1 MPAATH
7 TSDHELIAR
16 AVIGIARLTLDG
28 RFVSANSALLRML
41 GYRNLD
47 ELSAVTFPALFSD
60 PAAHAALMRVLQ
72 AEHDVVADHVEWVGR
87 DGARIVVRL
96 SARQIGHDGNASDF
110 VALYVEDLTAHLTL
124 EDQLH
129 QAQKLENVGRL
140 VGGVAHDF
148 ANILT
153 AILGYSEKMLDEIG
167 PDKPISRD
175 LLEIRKAAERARGLI
190 RQLLAFSRKDRR
202 QRTLFDANQIVRET
216 QVMLRQLLGED
227 IDIQLNLAEDLPPIL
242 ADRIQLEQVLINLAV
257 NARDAMPRGG
267 ELQFETAS
275 VDAGESATPMA
286 VSMLPGRY
294 VRLRVRDTGTG
305 MDAATQAH
313 IFDPFFTTKPAGHG
327 TGLGLATVYGIAK
340 DLGGYIAVDSELHR
354 GTTFTILL
362 PAAVAGDEA
371 AAAASPFTSVR
382 ALAQGDEV
390 ILLVEDDAEV
400 RKLAGI
406 TLRRHGYTVLEA
418 ALALDGLRLAA
429 HIPGTIHLVLS
440 DIIMP
445 GLSGPELVERLRH
458 TRPETKVLYMTGY
471 PSEARQERGISLRGD
486 AVLEKPFTP
495 DMLLAQIRAVLGTS
509 QPTDGT
515 DRPPVAS

>member
-1 MPAATH
+1 MPAAH
-7 TSDHELIAR
+7 TSDRELIAR

-28 RFVSANSALLRML
+28 RFVSANSSLLRML
-41 GYRNLD
+41 GYRHLE
-47 ELSAVTFPALFSD
+47 ELSAVTFPALFVD
-60 PAAHAALMRVLQ
+60 PAAHAALMRVLE
-72 AEHDVVADHVEWVGR
+72 AEHDVVGDHVEWVGR
-87 DGARIVVRL
+87 DGARIVVRV
-96 SARQIGHDGNASDF
+96 SACQIGHNGTGQAV

-124 EDQLH
+124 EDRLH

-216 QVMLRQLLGED
+216 QAMLRQLLGED
-227 IDIQLNLAEDLPPIL
+227 IDIQLNLAADLPPIL
-242 ADRIQLEQVLINLAV
+242 ADRIKFEQVLINLAV

-267 ELQFETAS
+267 ELRFETAS
-275 VDAGESATPMA
+275 IDAGEASASMT
-286 VSMLPGRY
+286 VSILPGRY

-313 IFDPFFTTKPAGHG
+313 VFDPFFTTKPAGHG

-362 PAAVAGDEA
+362 PEAVAGDAA

-418 ALALDGLRLAA
+418 GLPLDGLRLAA
-429 HIPGTIHLVLS
+429 HIPETIHLVLS

-445 GLSGPELVERLRH
+445 GLSGPEFVERLQH

-471 PSEARQERGISLRGD
+471 PSGLRHERGIPLMGN

-495 DMLLAQIRAVLGTS
+495 DMLLSRVRAVLDTYEA
-509 QPTDGT
+509 TIGT
-515 DRPPVAS
+515 DSPPVAS

>member
-1 MPAATH
+1 
-7 TSDHELIAR
+7 
-16 AVIGIARLTLDG
+16 
-28 RFVSANSALLRML
+28 
-41 GYRNLD
+41 
-47 ELSAVTFPALFSD
+47 
-60 PAAHAALMRVLQ
+60 
-72 AEHDVVADHVEWVGR
+72 
-87 DGARIVVRL
+87 
-96 SARQIGHDGNASDF
+96 
-110 VALYVEDLTAHLTL
+110 
-124 EDQLH
+124 
-129 QAQKLENVGRL
+129 
-140 VGGVAHDF
+140 
-148 ANILT
+148 
-153 AILGYSEKMLDEIG
+153 
-167 PDKPISRD
+167 
-175 LLEIRKAAERARGLI
+175 
-190 RQLLAFSRKDRR
+190 
-202 QRTLFDANQIVRET
+202 
-216 QVMLRQLLGED
+216 MLRQLLGEH
-227 IDIQLNLAEDLPPIL
+227 IDIQLDLAVELPAIL

-267 ELQFETAS
+267 DLRFETSS
-275 VDAGESATPMA
+275 VDASQASSSMA
-286 VSMLPGRY
+286 VSILPGRY
-294 VRLRVRDTGTG
+294 VQLRVLDTGTG

-362 PAAVAGDEA
+362 PEAVAGDTA
-371 AAAASPFTSVR
+371 AAEASPYTSVR

-418 ALALDGLRLAA
+418 ALAVDGLRLAA

-445 GLSGPELVERLRH
+445 GLSGPEFVERLRQ

-471 PSEARQERGISLRGD
+471 PSGLRHDRGIPLRGE

-495 DMLLAQIRAVLGTS
+495 DMLLSRVRSELDIPQATIA
-509 QPTDGT
+509 TDS
-515 DRPPVAS
+515 PPVAS